1 MAVICYNVSVFIPCA
16 FFFNFFIRIETFN
29 YFYIKKKY
37 IILSLNK
44 TLNSSYGSAIT
55 PASPLE
61 TVFVLDYAKFKHSL
75 TTCIR

>member
-1 MAVICYNVSVFIPCA
+1 MAVIFYNVIFSFHAHFSSIFSSELKHLIIFA
-16 FFFNFFIRIETFN
+16 F
-29 YFYIKKKY
+29 KKN

-75 TTCIR
+75 TT